1 MVRAVV
7 QGIVQRALDDAS
19 GGPGSNRRSDGWCN
33 RWSRKQ

>member
-19 GGPGSNRRSDGWCN
+19 GGSGSNRRSDG
-33 RWSRKQ
+33 